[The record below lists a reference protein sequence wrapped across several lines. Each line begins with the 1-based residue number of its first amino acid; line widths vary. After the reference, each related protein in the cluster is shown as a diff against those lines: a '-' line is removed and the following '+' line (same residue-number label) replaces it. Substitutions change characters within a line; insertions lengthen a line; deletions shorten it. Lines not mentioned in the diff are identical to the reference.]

1 MGGQTTRRGR
11 GSPGPLDPS
20 ALKAGAEPTSRQGTP
35 NRQTP
40 RQTPTPTGASSPGGR
55 QGPAPPPAPAP
66 PAKPTGDE
74 PLPRHTDSGIVQKK
88 KKPEASELATPQLS
102 PLKPWVEGAPD
113 CVLLPQARLGLG
125 RGRASPPL
133 SAIPLPV
140 HSLRPQDQP
149 GRGPWSRPRWSR
161 EAASPARVPALPFT
175 PPYGHTVSSRCLE
188 LQFIRVSLLRNRP
201 FTHSR

>member
-1 MGGQTTRRGR
+1 MHTRAFDQGCHKGVRWGEETWVRGTGTVEKVTRGPRGGDGPSPSRSLGRREGPDLGSRAGSGRSRHRSQPGAFRPHRARAKPLWARHVPGRQARLVGGQTTRRGR

-55 QGPAPPPAPAP
+55 QGPAPPLAPAP

-88 KKPEASELATPQLS
+88 KKSPKPQSWRHLS
-102 PLKPWVEGAPD
+102 
-113 CVLLPQARLGLG
+113 CH
-125 RGRASPPL
+125 PL
-133 SAIPLPV
+133 SL
-140 HSLRPQDQP
+140 
-149 GRGPWSRPRWSR
+149 G
-161 EAASPARVPALPFT
+161 
-175 PPYGHTVSSRCLE
+175 
-188 LQFIRVSLLRNRP
+188 
-201 FTHSR
+201 